1 MKSRDKALSQLRKS
15 LRSDDRGC
23 DLPEMKPM
31 QKVSVMADSKEGLE
45 KGLEKAEDVLE
56 KSPMLADSESEELPM
71 IEEDA
76 ELESGDS
83 MEDSSLDSILSS
95 LKPEQLQALKAK
107 IESMV

>member
-1 MKSRDKALSQLRKS
+1 MKSREKALSQLRKS

-23 DLPEMKPM
+23 ELPEPM

-56 KSPMLADSESEELPM
+56 KSSMLGEHESEELPDM
-71 IEEDA
+71 EES
-76 ELESGDS
+76 ESMTASDDK

-95 LKPEQLQALKAK
+95 LKPEQLKALAAK
-107 IESMV
+107 IQSMV

>member
-1 MKSRDKALSQLRKS
+1 MQMKSRDKALSQLRKS

-23 DLPEMKPM
+23 ELPEPM

-45 KGLEKAEDVLE
+45 KGLEKAEEVLE
-56 KSPMLADSESEELPM
+56 KSPMLAEGDPEELPM
-71 IEEDA
+71 LEEGS
-76 ELESGDS
+76 ELEAEESK
-83 MEDSSLDSILSS
+83 EDSSLDSILAS